1 MRLVIQL
8 LLWVAIV
15 FLGYLVFESIYSTTR
30 FNEIK
35 QERYAKVI
43 ENLKDLRIA
52 QLAHKEVTG
61 QFQDDFDDLVAFID
75 TAEFTL
81 TQRRDTV
88 LLDEEYLKTYGVD
101 NWVEVT
107 VIDTLGFRPVRD
119 SLFGNSN
126 RYKTMI
132 KVPLEHVDAEFEMD
146 AGTINRNGT
155 QIPVFEVRVA
165 KDVILSDQDWALVQ
179 QEKQVVSVDDVNGP
193 YLRVGSMD
201 EVVTAGNWPETYGKN
216 E

>member
-15 FLGYLVFESIYSTTR
+15 FLGYMVFESVYSTTR
-30 FNEIK
+30 FNQIK

-61 QFQDDFDDLVAFID
+61 QFQADFDDLVTFID
-75 TAEFTL
+75 TAEFVL
-81 TQRRDTV
+81 TQRRDSV
-88 LLDEEYLKTYGVD
+88 MLDEEYLKTYGVD

-107 VIDTLGFRPVRD
+107 VIDTLGFRSVRD

-126 RYKTMI
+126 RYKNMI
-132 KVPLEHVDAEFEMD
+132 QVPLEHVDAEFEMD
-146 AGTINRNGT
+146 AGTINRSGT

-201 EVVTAGNWPETYGKN
+201 EVITAGNWPETYGKN